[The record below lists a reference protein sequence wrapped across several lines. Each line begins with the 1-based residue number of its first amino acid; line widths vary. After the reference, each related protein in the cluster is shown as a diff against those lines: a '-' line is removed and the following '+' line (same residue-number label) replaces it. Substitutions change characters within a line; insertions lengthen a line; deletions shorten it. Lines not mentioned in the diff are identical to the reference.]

1 MATNRPSILTVL
13 VAIAALSGVAS
24 IVATTTA
31 AAQEVPKAVTTAS
44 GLQIID
50 TKISTG
56 ASPRSDLAWNFVKTN
71 FAALAANQ
79 GPSFQN
85 NFPASLMTNFTD
97 APHAEELANFA
108 PAHSTS
114 GGRLVAARALILKER
129 LQGSGIVGIEG
140 RGALGA
146 KFARRLFEAFA
157 IASGEDGAGALGAGT
172 PSSFKPYPSAAADN
186 NDGLAKQF
194 GLVSSEGG

>member
-1 MATNRPSILTVL
+1 
-13 VAIAALSGVAS
+13 
-24 IVATTTA
+24 
-31 AAQEVPKAVTTAS
+31 
-44 GLQIID
+44 
-50 TKISTG
+50 
-56 ASPRSDLAWNFVKTN
+56 
-71 FAALAANQ
+71 
-79 GPSFQN
+79 
-85 NFPASLMTNFTD
+85 MTNFTD

-146 KFARRLFEAFA
+146 KFARRLFQALG

-172 PSSFKPYPSAAADN
+172 PSSFKPYPSAAVDN

-194 GLVSSEGG
+194 RARVE